1 MGKQKYRKIG
11 SWNNKLC
18 MQYALHIEIIYILSL
33 KLYVNFKTLQQYTND
48 ALTSLSVMLKKSNIA
63 SIVQMCL

>member
-18 MQYALHIEIIYILSL
+18 IQYALHIEIIYILSL
-33 KLYVNFKTLQQYTND
+33 TLHVNFKTLQPCAHFPFCYALKND
-48 ALTSLSVMLKKSNIA
+48 IA
-63 SIVQMCL
+63 SIVHMGSSVP